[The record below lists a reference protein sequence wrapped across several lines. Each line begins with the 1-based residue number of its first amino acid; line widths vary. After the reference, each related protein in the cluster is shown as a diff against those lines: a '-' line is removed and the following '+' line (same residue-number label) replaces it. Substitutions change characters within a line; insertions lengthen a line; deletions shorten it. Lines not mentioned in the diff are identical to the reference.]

1 MKNDPEFVRNSNS
14 SLGLITFQLSN
25 VRELETIKYAFAYT
39 KFSCIAKLMVMF
51 DFVSEKFTL
60 VMVAVYKKEFGN
72 NHKLTIDAKRRIEKL
87 QSDLSKP

>member
-1 MKNDPEFVRNSNS
+1 M
-14 SLGLITFQLSN
+14 L
-25 VRELETIKYAFAYT
+25 
-39 KFSCIAKLMVMF
+39 
-51 DFVSEKFTL
+51 DFVSEKFPL